1 MTTTLAIA
9 DDVASA
15 AREIATREGKSLDDV
30 VSDLARK
37 ALAPSYKGAIRRSR
51 FPLLER
57 RGVVVTTEMVNAL
70 RDEEW

>member
-1 MTTTLAIA
+1 MATTLAIA

-15 AREIATREGKSLDDV
+15 AREIATREGRSLGDV

-37 ALAPSYKGAIRRSR
+37 GLAPSYEGPTHRNG
-51 FPLLER
+51 FPLLQR
-57 RGVVVTTEMVNAL
+57 RGVVVTMEMVNAL